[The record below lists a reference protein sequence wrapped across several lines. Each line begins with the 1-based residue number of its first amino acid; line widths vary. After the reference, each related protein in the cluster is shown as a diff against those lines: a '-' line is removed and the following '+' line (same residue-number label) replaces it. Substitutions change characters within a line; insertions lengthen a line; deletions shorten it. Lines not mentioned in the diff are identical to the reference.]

1 MDRSGGLITPK
12 LVSKAVFVKEL
23 GCNTTEHGGGGITAD
38 ALGRSTVS
46 GLYVAGDAAYLGPS
60 QLFYAA
66 ASGSKVA
73 VAVLM
78 DLTEEDFSWVGILL
92 VRGGKQNCVPN

>member
-1 MDRSGGLITPK
+1 MQH
-12 LVSKAVFVKEL
+12 
-23 GCNTTEHGGGGITAD
+23 HGTRGITAN
-38 ALGRSTVS
+38 AMGRSTVS

-60 QLFYAA
+60 QLIYAA

-78 DLTEEDFSWVGILL
+78 DLT
-92 VRGGKQNCVPN
+92 